1 MTAHAKDT
9 IEQSKC
15 NGNSRQTSN
24 FGEATNH
31 MKSTSTRREMIDQK
45 KPHEREEIQKEGSSR
60 SPEGDNPPTP
70 PKEDVTTNLQ
80 IHCVTQLRQS
90 TPMISGRI
98 QTQTQKRLSKTHLQK
113 MECGSFLK
121 GLQPKGRVRLLL
133 KPVRLRF
140 ARPPPNT
147 LKNRSTAPPLHCSL
161 EPFGATFWWRTWGL
175 DANAFLGTCRKKFQ
189 GT

>member
-1 MTAHAKDT
+1 MTPQMTAHAKDT

-80 IHCVTQLRQS
+80 IHCVTQLRQAIVPVS
-90 TPMISGRI
+90 SV
-98 QTQTQKRLSKTHLQK
+98 TQTKAMKREQAIVHEALSS
-113 MECGSFLK
+113 CFFLK
-121 GLQPKGRVRLLL
+121 
-133 KPVRLRF
+133 
-140 ARPPPNT
+140 
-147 LKNRSTAPPLHCSL
+147 CSVSQ
-161 EPFGATFWWRTWGL
+161 
-175 DANAFLGTCRKKFQ
+175 N
-189 GT
+189 